1 MSSTLKNHLRI
12 AADLY
17 KGMPEAKIEDQLGS
31 DVKLEPLVELREGE
45 QFNVK
50 LEMSERMAKKLADR
64 VGEGKVSISL
74 EALDVEL
81 QHNQSFGMV
90 AASTGCISNPGGPG
104 C

>member
-1 MSSTLKNHLRI
+1 MSSSLKNHLRI
-12 AADLY
+12 SADLY
-17 KGMPEAKIEDQLGS
+17 KGMPKAEIRDKFGDNVKI
-31 DVKLEPLVELREGE
+31 EPLVEMRDDEH
-45 QFNVK
+45 FNVK
-50 LEMSERMAKKLADR
+50 LEMSDAMAKKMAER

-74 EALDVEL
+74 DALDVEL